1 MGNMR
6 NVVSIVLLIIIL
18 ALGVEAPAQEV
29 QGKREGAYLLVEGKV
44 SHITARMLVVDG
56 QQYPI
61 SMFARVFQ
69 DSLRGREGS
78 LQTMANI
85 GKIDQAKLYILGG
98 KVEKIVVIKNQ

>member
-1 MGNMR
+1 MR
-6 NVVSIVLLIIIL
+6 EVKYFVSIFLIVFMT
-18 ALGVEAPAQEV
+18 ALGGQATAQ
-29 QGKREGAYLLVEGKV
+29 QKPGKKEGAYLLVEGKV
-44 SHITARMLVVDG
+44 SQIGARLLVIDG

-78 LQTMANI
+78 LQTLANI
-85 GKIDQAKLYILGG
+85 GKIDQARLYILGG